1 MENSEIKKTGWN
13 WNGCL
18 LAVLAAITTEN
29 WLKLKQLL
37 NHLLLK
43 LNGLLLA
50 VLTDQKTIF
59 GVLASELLAI
69 PNTS

>member
-1 MENSEIKKTGWN
+1 
-13 WNGCL
+13 L